1 MLFLAQ
7 FAVNLL
13 KQDVVSV
20 GNRNA
25 VDGEICRIH
34 SPQDRLPLLLD
45 QFLEVTDRLV
55 IIDIKRERV
64 LERVAGEKAKEGYH
78 VRGLTLRCGVRGWG
92 NVRAGW
98 LGSGKPRDEVV
109 CEGHDC
115 CSV

>member
-13 KQDVVSV
+13 KQAVVFV

-25 VDGEICRIH
+25 VDGEIRRTH
-34 SPQDRLPLLLD
+34 PTQDRLPLLLD
-45 QFLEVTDRLV
+45 QLLEVTDRSA

-78 VRGLTLRCGVRGWG
+78 VSGLTVRCGVRG
-92 NVRAGW
+92 
-98 LGSGKPRDEVV
+98 
-109 CEGHDC
+109 
-115 CSV
+115 